1 VSPPFGI
8 NPGTIMWAMW
18 IQQRDAQKR
27 ADWQRFL
34 DQGEAERRLRE
45 LVEATRAASYRAER
59 EETKSHENP
68 APPPAPVAPPDPYRG
83 PLVRVETLGLRE
95 VGRDEAAALPED
107 LNSDDD
113 AVYRPP
119 SLLVVGGTEAAARQV
134 AELVQ
139 ERRGG
144 QLREVEVADLR
155 ATDSAFAASS
165 HSERDVPFI
174 PALDRVSADAAV
186 SLATVMADQ
195 FIDVVIGTGEEAR
208 TLRVNEIAPLFV
220 VARSG
225 TGKVPQPLTT
235 WDAVAVIPSD
245 FKTCPQ
251 CAEEVKAAALI
262 CRFCR
267 YEFGPLP
274 APGRADT

>member
-8 NPGTIMWAMW
+8 NPGTIMGAMW

-27 ADWQRFL
+27 ADWHRYV
-34 DQGEAERRLRE
+34 DQGEAERRHRE
-45 LVEATRAASYRAER
+45 LAEATRAASYRAEH
-59 EETKSHENP
+59 EETESRTTP
-68 APPPAPVAPPDPYRG
+68 APAPTPVAPPEPYRG

-95 VGRDEAAALPED
+95 VGPDEAAAFPED
-107 LNSDDD
+107 LNPDDE

-155 ATDSAFAASS
+155 ATDFAFAASS
-165 HSERDVPFI
+165 LSQRDVLFI

-186 SLATVMADQ
+186 SLATVMADH
-195 FIDVVIGTGEEAR
+195 FIDVVIGTGED
-208 TLRVNEIAPLFV
+208 EIAPFFV

-225 TGKVPQPLTT
+225 TGKVPAPLTT
-235 WDAVAVIPSD
+235 WGAMAVIPSD
-245 FKTCPQ
+245 TKTCPQ

-274 APGRADT
+274 PPGQPGA